1 MNSIAVQTKQT
12 GKFKMGHKKEIL
24 LKAENAGTSFQ
35 RIECDQKINNSIGFL
50 NQYITITLSQLMQNI
65 QNV

>member
-1 MNSIAVQTKQT
+1 
-12 GKFKMGHKKEIL
+12 MGHKKEIL

-50 NQYITITLSQLMQNI
+50 NQYITITLSQLMQSI

>member
-12 GKFKMGHKKEIL
+12 CKFTMGHKKEIL